1 MHGEGDRVKG
11 GVENARETEMVKERG
26 YKASFTQ
33 SLNVTETNPNQYL

>member
-1 MHGEGDRVKG
+1 MHGEGDRGKG
-11 GVENARETEMVKERG
+11 GVEKERETERVEERG